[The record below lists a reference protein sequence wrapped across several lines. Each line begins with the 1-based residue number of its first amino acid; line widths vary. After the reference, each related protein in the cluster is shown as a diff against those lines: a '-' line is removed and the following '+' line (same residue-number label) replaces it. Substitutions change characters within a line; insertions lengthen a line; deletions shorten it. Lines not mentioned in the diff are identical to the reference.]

1 MKPTFFNKELNKKA
15 FKHSL
20 LAAAV
25 SCASMATLAGEA
37 VFYVTEDGEAV
48 NNISVMVDGQK
59 KLVGKNGFVTFDL
72 KGGNHKVELSQF
84 GEFAG
89 EFDFDAAAKQN
100 AEVQIEMIAGEAVQ
114 EVSVYTPGQEQTLAL
129 GKVSGYLESE
139 ETGGGV
145 EGALIS
151 VAGTELSVTTNSEGF
166 YELEIPRGEYTLN
179 VAHPSYGNREVK
191 KLRVISNV
199 ATNLNLNM
207 SMSGD
212 SMIEEVVAV
221 GSYIPSTA
229 TAQQRDSSA
238 VLSAIGSEQMSRFGD
253 SNAASALK
261 RVAGVSLIG
270 GQYAVIRGLQ
280 GRYISATLNDLGMP
294 STDPMR
300 RDVPLDLFPASV
312 LGGIEIQKSY
322 TPDLPGDT
330 TGGSIRMKT
339 KNYPMIIPA
348 KLSVSL
354 GANSQVTGKDV
365 ISYNGGNTD
374 FIGIDDGAREVPGG
388 LSGDTNGGLN
398 SGTKA
403 NLNEFDHDYKTK
415 QVNALPNFSL
425 AYSFG
430 DRLEVGSDEL
440 AYYGSLAYKSSWSNR
455 ENAYVRDTSGVFD
468 YERSAYKVDLTGYLV
483 GGIETSDGNEFVSK
497 TILLRKTEDT
507 TKFSS
512 GVDSEGVTI
521 EDTTLQWVERQ
532 FFSQQL
538 SGLMYLDDS
547 NTLDVRAGVSHTSRY
562 EPDRR
567 TYSYRNGTFA
577 ASEYS
582 RRFSDLSELSVDAG
596 ADHTFEIMMDD
607 DLLRLKTGVLISQK
621 SRELEL
627 ERYGLNGNIGSADIS
642 SDIETIFNS
651 DNDYRLSGNTLETDS
666 YDAEESMLAIYQSY
680 EYELGDSFVFLAG
693 ARMEDATQEVTY
705 PNESG
710 SNSSLDSSK
719 VLPVVSMTWRPTDE
733 WQFRMGAS
741 NTVSRPGLTELADSV
756 FYDPET
762 DEAIVGNPDLEISTI
777 TNLDFRAEFYFSD
790 SESISL
796 ALFTKD
802 IDKPIEKTVP
812 DASGSA
818 ARGDTYVNS
827 DSAELLGLELDFKV
841 DILDADN
848 VSGFMSG
855 NFSWIDSEVNLD
867 ADSARLEGNGTRALQ
882 GQSELLANVQMGF
895 DHLSTGQTVTLLA
908 NHFGD
913 RISKVERGVLD
924 HEFEKGR
931 TVIDLV
937 YKWEFSEDLTV
948 KSKVGNLTNEPVQY
962 LQNDRVVK
970 SYESGID
977 ASVGVDYIF

>member
-1 MKPTFFNKELNKKA
+1 MKSTFLNKNA
-15 FKHSL
+15 FKRSI
-20 LAAAV
+20 LATAV
-25 SCASMATLAGEA
+25 ATISMASLAGEA
-37 VFYVTEDGEAV
+37 VFYITEEGEAV
-48 NNISVMVDGQK
+48 NDISVKVDGNK

-72 KGGNHKVELSQF
+72 GSGKHAVELSQF
-84 GEFAG
+84 GEWAG
-89 EFDFDAAAKQN
+89 EFDFEANKKQN
-100 AEVQIEMIAGEAVQ
+100 AEIQVEMIGGEAVP
-114 EVSVYTPGQEQTLAL
+114 EISVYTPGQETGVAL
-129 GKVSGYLESE
+129 GKISGFLESE

-145 EGALIS
+145 EGARIS
-151 VAGTELSVTTNSEGF
+151 VNGSDLAVITNGEGY
-166 YELEIPRGEYTLN
+166 YELEIPRGEYTLK
-179 VAHPSYGNREVK
+179 VAHPNYGNREVK
-191 KLRVISNV
+191 NLRVISSV
-199 ATNLNLNM
+199 ATNVNLNI

-221 GSYIPSTA
+221 GSYIPSSA

-280 GRYISATLNDLGMP
+280 GRYTSATLNDLGMP

-339 KNYPMIIPA
+339 KNLPDDSESKFSI
-348 KLSVSL
+348 SL

-374 FIGIDDGAREVPGG
+374 FIGIDDGNREEP
-388 LSGDTNGGLN
+388 SGVSSDTNGGLN

-403 NLNEFDHDYKTK
+403 NLNEFEHDYKTK
-415 QVNALPNFSL
+415 QINALPNASL

-430 DRLEVGSDEL
+430 DRREMGDDEL

-455 ENAYVRDTSGVFD
+455 EEAYIRDTSGVFD
-468 YERSAYKVDLTGYLV
+468 YERSAFKVDLTGYLV
-483 GGIETSDGNEFVSK
+483 GGIELGNGNEFMSK

-507 TKFSS
+507 TRSNS
-512 GVDSEGVTI
+512 GVDSEDVTI
-521 EDTTLQWVERQ
+521 ESTTLQWVERQ

-538 SGLMYLDDS
+538 SGMMYLNES

-567 TYSYRNGTFA
+567 TYSYRNGTFS
-577 ASEYS
+577 ASEYE
-582 RRFSDLSELSVDAG
+582 RRFSDLSELSFDVG
-596 ADHTFEIMMDD
+596 VDHTFEKTLSD
-607 DLLRLKTGVLISQK
+607 DLLKLKTGVLVSKK

-627 ERYGLNGNIGSADIS
+627 ARYGLNGNIGSGDVSEDI
-642 SDIETIFNS
+642 DTIFKS
-651 DNDYRLSGNTLETDS
+651 DNDYRLSGATLETDS
-666 YDAEESMLAIYQSY
+666 YDAKESMLALYQSY
-680 EYELGDSFVFLAG
+680 EYELGDSLVFLAG
-693 ARMEDATQEVTY
+693 ARLEDAMQEITY
-705 PNESG
+705 PNEST
-710 SNSSLDSSK
+710 SNSDLDTTEI
-719 VLPVVSMTWRPTDE
+719 LPVVSVTWKPADE
-733 WQFRMGAS
+733 WQLRMGVS

-762 DEAIVGNPDLEISTI
+762 DEAIVGNPDLEVSKI
-777 TNLDFRAEFYFSD
+777 TNLDVRAEYYLSD

-796 ALFTKD
+796 ALFSKD

-818 ARGDTYVNS
+818 SRGDTFVNS
-827 DSAELLGLELDFKV
+827 ESAELLGVELDFKM
-841 DILDADN
+841 DILDTDN
-848 VSGFMSG
+848 LSSFMSG
-855 NFSWIDSEVNLD
+855 NFSWIDSEVSLD
-867 ADSARLEGNGTRALQ
+867 ADSARLEGNNTRALQ
-882 GQSELLANVQMGF
+882 GQSELLANVQVGF
-895 DHLSTGQTVTLLA
+895 DHLSTGQTFTLLA

-913 RISKVERGVLD
+913 RISKVERGALD
-924 HEFEKGR
+924 HEYEKGR

-937 YKWEFSEDLTV
+937 YKWEFSESLTL
-948 KSKVGNLTNEPVQY
+948 KSKVGNLTNEPIQY

-970 SYESGID
+970 SYESGVD
-977 ASVGVDYIF
+977 ASFGVDYVF